1 MIYTIQDVKVAC
13 NTALRNA
20 FADEEIKIYG
30 NDTLDGYTRPS
41 FFTEVL
47 THGRQK
53 GSPYLTQIGFSFRI
67 TYFEEMHDEAHCLE
81 VYEKICKAFEPAI
94 KVKGRV
100 RLIVNSIDY
109 SWIDENADK
118 LQVVISFLDSIEL
131 GGYTEQ
137 EERIRELNV
146 NYEREVD

>member
-13 NTALRNA
+13 NAALRNA
-20 FADEEIKIYG
+20 FANDAIKIYG

-47 THGRQK
+47 SHGRQK
-53 GSPYLTQIGFSFRI
+53 GSPYLTQIGFTFRI
-67 TYFEEMHDEAHCLE
+67 TYFEETHDEARCLE
-81 VYEKICKAFEPAI
+81 VYEKICKAFEPTI

-118 LQVVISFLDSIEL
+118 LQVVISFWI
-131 GGYTEQ
+131 
-137 EERIRELNV
+137 
-146 NYEREVD
+146 